1 MKKGSS
7 GGVGCLTV
15 IGIVFVILKL
25 VGTINWSW
33 VWVLAPFWIQVA
45 FVLIAL
51 AVLGLVALKD

>member
-7 GGVGCLTV
+7 GGIGCLTV

-45 FVLIAL
+45 IVLIAL
-51 AVLGLVALKD
+51 AVLGLVALKE